1 MKLIKIGKS
10 NNNDIVI
17 EGDNTVSREH
27 LQIFIDDEANV
38 FVTDLNS
45 MNGTF
50 VNGEIIKEP
59 VLLKAYDILK
69 IGNTLINWKAY
80 LADNVSAKDA
90 YKTIVDEDDEQID
103 YNNYDPFSDNDIQP
117 RKKKKTV
124 YLWFAIMALILV
136 GVGLY
141 FYWQSDKNSV
151 KGTWVSEDNKA
162 LVYTF
167 KSDKTFERD
176 SAGVIHTGKYVIND
190 DNKIKLTFDNSIDSF
205 TDSLSLIGDE
215 NFSWG
220 TEKLSDNEYT
230 GSVFNF
236 LNKSQFSI
244 KIKDLI
250 PANYDF
256 ANDLKVYLFNN
267 SYRNIAKYCP
277 DCADNSN
284 WYYVDENK
292 MKLVIDKKNN
302 ITSNIIVNPGN
313 TVSLFILS
321 DNFAPITY
329 VIDTSYNTTKFILSD
344 FNYTR
349 TFKGNEDIPKGIYLY
364 EEIRPQFW
372 NGDIIYSVLK
382 NEFEYK
388 CKVDGDMMKLN
399 GIKFKRD

>member
-10 NNNDIVI
+10 DNNDIVI

-59 VLLKAYDILK
+59 VILQTYDILK

-80 LADNVSAKDA
+80 LADNVSAEDA

-117 RKKKKTV
+117 KKRKKTV

-141 FYWQSDKNSV
+141 FYWDSDKNSV

-176 SAGVIHTGKYVIND
+176 SAGIIHTGKYVIND
-190 DNKIKLTFDNSIDSF
+190 DDKIKLTFDNSIDSF
-205 TDSLSLIGDE
+205 TDSLFLIGDE

-220 TEKLSDNEYT
+220 TEKLSDNEYA

-277 DCADNSN
+277 DCDDNSN

-292 MKLVIDKKNN
+292 MKLVFDKKNN

-349 TFKGNEDIPKGIYLY
+349 TFKGNESIPKGIYLY
-364 EEIRPQFW
+364 EEILPEFW

-382 NEFEYK
+382 KEFEYK
-388 CKVDGDMMKLN
+388 CKVDGDKMKLN